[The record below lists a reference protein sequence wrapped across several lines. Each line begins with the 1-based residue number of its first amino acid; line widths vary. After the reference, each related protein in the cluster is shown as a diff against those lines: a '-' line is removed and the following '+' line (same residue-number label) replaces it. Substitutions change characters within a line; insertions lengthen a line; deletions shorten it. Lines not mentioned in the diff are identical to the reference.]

1 MWGEEEARTLIE
13 GPVSSEGTG
22 TAVPVLM
29 PQDGALLWPALSPSP
44 TSSFSGHSWGMW
56 GRCSVS
62 GPRRGGR
69 WGSPLHMHS
78 RHWSHREQQ
87 WELGWA
93 ASPAHR
99 RKGLVL
105 GAGGPGGIMGGR
117 PGPPPRGEM
126 YVGGAPGTGGPG
138 LSRSWF
144 RVSVAGG
151 AGWKGLVTEG
161 PVAGAPAERRQR
173 YTEQSGGSAQREITG
188 GASVPALGA
197 ILTTWQE
204 GVGGLGSLWRGARP
218 AHQRI
223 QVDEGRIRPQ
233 ERFRCLPRGRRGG
246 WGICGWGAPHS
257 LGQRAPDPSHVER
270 PGTAGRHLS
279 SQQLQ
284 LPWRGRG
291 AQRKDGWRGLGKE
304 VAVPGSRA
312 QGQNPEGLRPRDKG
326 HSNTD
331 KFQSSDWG
339 NYSNGTQ
346 QVEGR

>member
-1 MWGEEEARTLIE
+1 MPFIPTVAEIITKDSPRMWGEEEARTLIE
-13 GPVSSEGTG
+13 GPVSSGGTG

-161 PVAGAPAERRQR
+161 PVAGAPAERRQ
-173 YTEQSGGSAQREITG
+173 
-188 GASVPALGA
+188 
-197 ILTTWQE
+197 
-204 GVGGLGSLWRGARP
+204 
-218 AHQRI
+218 
-223 QVDEGRIRPQ
+223 
-233 ERFRCLPRGRRGG
+233 
-246 WGICGWGAPHS
+246 
-257 LGQRAPDPSHVER
+257 
-270 PGTAGRHLS
+270 
-279 SQQLQ
+279 
-284 LPWRGRG
+284 
-291 AQRKDGWRGLGKE
+291 
-304 VAVPGSRA
+304 
-312 QGQNPEGLRPRDKG
+312 
-326 HSNTD
+326 
-331 KFQSSDWG
+331 
-339 NYSNGTQ
+339 
-346 QVEGR
+346 